1 MSHALF
7 DIADNMDE
15 LDQLD
20 LNDVTTTED
29 LDIDLAFEDIDDS
42 P

>member
-1 MSHALF
+1 MSYALF

-20 LNDVTTTED
+20 FNDLTTTED
-29 LDIDLAFEDIDDS
+29 LHIDLAFEDIDDS